1 MDQSNNIR
9 KDYFVAAAI
18 TGLLGGRNHQ
28 DKPYTTDELAELA
41 VKIANAALVALDKDA
56 LSKEIK

>member
-28 DKPYTTDELAELA
+28 DTPYTTDELAELA
-41 VKIANAALVALDKDA
+41 VKIANSALVALEKDA
-56 LSKEIK
+56 LSKAIK

>member
-1 MDQSNNIR
+1 MLQHDSVR

-28 DKPYTTDELAELA
+28 DKPYTTIEVAELA
-41 VKIANAALVALDKDA
+41 VKIANAVLIELEKDLNGNA
-56 LSKEIK
+56 IK